1 MRQSQT
7 TSWLRSFSMEM
18 PRREC
23 NVLCACWK
31 GNPTPPPSVL
41 CVAYPCLSVP
51 IHPVHHQCPPDLVTH
66 HWPQSS
72 SLGSLRFAASKS
84 RVVKV
89 LTAVAASDM
98 EAAQAERYLGAQASK
113 KVLLPTPPF
122 YPPSYLP
129 MSHSRPSSLSPPP
142 SFRALFCCLLAPFLV
157 VWLSS
162 ADLSLRWFRC
172 PGWCDGCRGPGTCQV
187 LEEGEIIGTVVP
199 RTTQSHLRWSLS
211 QAGLCENKF

>member
-113 KVLLPTPPF
+113 KVLPTHPSLLPSLLLTYVTQSAVKPIPTTF
-122 YPPSYLP
+122 LSRSFLLSSGSFFGRLVVQRRSLTAMVP
-129 MSHSRPSSLSPPP
+129 MSRM
-142 SFRALFCCLLAPFLV
+142 V
-157 VWLSS
+157 
-162 ADLSLRWFRC
+162 
-172 PGWCDGCRGPGTCQV
+172 
-187 LEEGEIIGTVVP
+187 
-199 RTTQSHLRWSLS
+199 
-211 QAGLCENKF
+211 